1 MLVIWRS
8 KKMLLNYEENSEQMQ
23 EIKDDI
29 EEVENFINIF
39 DMLVFKQIEA

>member
-1 MLVIWRS
+1 
-8 KKMLLNYEENSEQMQ
+8 MLLNYEENSEQMQ

>member
-1 MLVIWRS
+1 
-8 KKMLLNYEENSEQMQ
+8 MLLDYEKNSEQMQ

>member
-8 KKMLLNYEENSEQMQ
+8 KRMLLDYEENLEQIQ

>member
-1 MLVIWRS
+1 
-8 KKMLLNYEENSEQMQ
+8 MLLNYEENSEQMQ

-39 DMLVFKQIEA
+39 DMLVHKQIEA

>member
-8 KKMLLNYEENSEQMQ
+8 KRMLLDYEKNSEQMQ

-39 DMLVFKQIEA
+39 DMLVLKQIEA